1 MIPIA
6 YLYILPDGATLTL
19 CPDCFT
25 GGDCDGELYS
35 ATSEAKCSDCGV
47 RIGNSTSVLGRFP
60 ARKWFVSVDRVVVV
74 DAVKRQSLMTYRDA
88 MMLRDDMRVVH
99 PEAEVT
105 VTRGWRL

>member
-6 YLYILPDGATLTL
+6 YLYILPDGAALTL
-19 CPDCFT
+19 CPNCFT

-74 DAVKRQSLMTYRDA
+74 DAVKRQSMMTFREA
-88 MMLRDDMRVVH
+88 QALRNEMRVTY
-99 PEAEVT
+99 PEFVVT
-105 VTRGWRL
+105 MSAGWGL